1 MKKSTKVLYKVSST
15 IVLGDPKPSSK
26 QKMYDFCIFEERF
39 FGKDDGMGT
48 NKLSSQYFGIR
59 GMFVLGALEI

>member
-1 MKKSTKVLYKVSST
+1 MKKSIKVLYKVSSK
-15 IVLGDPKPSSK
+15 IILGNKPSSK

-48 NKLSSQYFGIR
+48 NKLFFHIFWIR
-59 GMFVLGALEI
+59 GIFVLGALEI